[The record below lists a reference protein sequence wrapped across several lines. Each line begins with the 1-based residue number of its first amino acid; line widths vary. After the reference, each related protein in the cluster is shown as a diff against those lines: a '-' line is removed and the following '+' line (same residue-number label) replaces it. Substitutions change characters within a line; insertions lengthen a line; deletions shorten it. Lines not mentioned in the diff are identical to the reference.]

1 MQLLDRRRFFG
12 CEESAYLEINPNSV
26 SLDADGTDTAIVTV
40 TSNVTWDI
48 IAT

>member
-12 CEESAYLEINPNSV
+12 CGETPYLEINPNSV
-26 SLDADGTDTAIVTV
+26 SLNADGSGTAIVTV

-48 IAT
+48 IVT